1 MNIQFLQ
8 LNLNG
13 NWAAQQLLGQVAA
26 QRGADLLLLSEP
38 FVRGGSDR
46 WCYSLDRKASLGI
59 SPGSG
64 LIHDE
69 NGSGQG
75 FAWMRFGDL
84 SVFSCYWRPGS
95 TLQEYAYFLGDL
107 EDAIRARG
115 DSKLVIGGDF
125 NAWNVEWGS
134 RTNNPRG
141 DLLADFAASLGLSLC
156 NTGNAPTFVRGD
168 ATSVIDVTFSRGV
181 EISGWEV
188 LDELSLSD
196 HLYVAYG
203 IKPAPPAQPVE
214 APVDAIHPGWSLRSL
229 NLEAFQGYVR
239 NTPLNT
245 GRGIASGNHANASAE
260 RLDNYIASAC
270 DVAMSLRTQGPPG
283 KRPMYWWS
291 DAIDDLRQKALRL
304 RRAYQASLRRIGH
317 PGSQAVRAE
326 FTAARRALRTEIRRS
341 KEQAWKDLCRQVDSD
356 PWGRPYKLVMRKF
369 GDGTARL
376 ASKGREDAISD
387 HLFPAAPITDWDSMP
402 SPEIRNLFDAFNPES
417 DELVFTREIPRF
429 SADELFKA
437 ARRLSSGKAS
447 GPSGIPNEILRRIV
461 QARPRSILKVY
472 NDCLE
477 SLTFPT
483 RWKSAKLVLLH
494 KGAGKPVASPSS
506 FRPICLLD
514 TPGKLFE
521 RLILQ
526 RLEAHL
532 DKNGSARRAPNQFG
546 FRRGIST
553 ETAISVVT
561 GLATSAAQGTGRYKP
576 LCVLVTLD
584 VQNAFNSLR
593 WPVIDEAL
601 RKKATPDYLVRMI
614 RSWLSDRELLVGEN
628 RTPRPVTCGVPQ
640 GSVLGPTLWNVAYDD
655 LLAMD
660 VPPGAHLVG
669 FADDLAVVG
678 TARTGEQLQEIVN
691 RTLRMVDE
699 WMASHGLQLA
709 HHKTE
714 AVMLTR
720 RRAYNPPQLIIGG
733 HQIELSPHLRYLGV
747 ILDSKLSFGKH
758 VETVASKAATS
769 AAALSRLMPN
779 LSGPGQW
786 KRRLLSSVVE
796 SQLLYAAPVWGEIVN
811 RSTKATTN
819 LRRPQRTAALRVIRA
834 YRTVSD
840 DAAFLLAGMPPVDLL
855 AMERGRIKARAAKPP
870 VEGVRPTS
878 KAAIRSA
885 ERKSTIRDW
894 SWKWLRS
901 NKAPWTH
908 LVIPNLD
915 RWVNRTTPRVPL
927 TYHMTQALTGHGCF
941 QSYLYR
947 MGRTPSPRCVHCPC
961 ESDTAE
967 HTLLHCPYWDG
978 ARVSLRERLGRSPTV
993 VDVPGILCGPQR
1005 EDLPA
1010 DHVERANALQE
1021 AEETFRQFYKMVEE
1035 ILTLKEVEE
1044 RARQAAE
1051 AAVLQD

>member
-1 MNIQFLQ
+1 NGDLLTRNGDLLVDLGKSAKSRSAAEPLRRALVDKLGDHAAAVSILRTMVELEVVDLDSVATKDEVLHAVVTALVDKHGADDHSIVGAVSSISVTSMWALRSGQQVAVVKVLRGLKLTEVTHVRVGWTSCRLRPRHPEATRCYRCHGFGHTADACKGPDLKDGCRRCGLLGHLEAGCTAEAEQCGWLQANPPQAGIGRLRRSTCCRTLACDHPNMNIQFLQ

-64 LIHDE
+64 FIHDE
-69 NGSGQG
+69 KGSGQE
-75 FAWMRFGDL
+75 FAWMMFGDL
-84 SVFSCYWRPGS
+84 SVFSCYWRPGL

-156 NTGNAPTFVRGD
+156 NTGNTPTFARGD

-196 HLYVAYG
+196 HFYVAYG
-203 IKPAPPAQPVE
+203 IKPALPAQPVE

-239 NTPLNT
+239 NTPLTT
-245 GRGIASGNHANASAE
+245 GRGIASRNHANASAE
-260 RLDNYIASAC
+260 RLDNYIVSAC
-270 DVAMSLRTQGPPG
+270 DVAMSLRTQEPPG

-291 DAIDDLRQKALRL
+291 DAIDCLCQKALRL

-317 PGSQAVRAE
+317 PGSQAARAE
-326 FTAARRALRTEIRRS
+326 FTAARRALWTEIRRS

-376 ASKGREDAISD
+376 VSKGREDAISD
-387 HLFPAAPITDWDSMP
+387 HLFPTAPITDWDSMP
-402 SPEIRNLFDAFNPES
+402 SPEIRNLFDAFDPEN

-447 GPSGIPNEILRRIV
+447 RPSEIPNEILRRIV

-483 RWKSAKLVLLH
+483 KWKSAKLVLLH
-494 KGAGKPVASPSS
+494 KGAGKPVASPS
-506 FRPICLLD
+506 RPENNC
-514 TPGKLFE
+514 
-521 RLILQ
+521 
-526 RLEAHL
+526 
-532 DKNGSARRAPNQFG
+532 RRSS
-546 FRRGIST
+546 I
-553 ETAISVVT
+553 
-561 GLATSAAQGTGRYKP
+561 
-576 LCVLVTLD
+576 
-584 VQNAFNSLR
+584 
-593 WPVIDEAL
+593 
-601 RKKATPDYLVRMI
+601 VR
-614 RSWLSDRELLVGEN
+614 
-628 RTPRPVTCGVPQ
+628 C
-640 GSVLGPTLWNVAYDD
+640 
-655 LLAMD
+655 
-660 VPPGAHLVG
+660 
-669 FADDLAVVG
+669 
-678 TARTGEQLQEIVN
+678 
-691 RTLRMVDE
+691 

-779 LSGPGQW
+779 VSGPGQW
-786 KRRLLSSVVE
+786 
-796 SQLLYAAPVWGEIVN
+796 SQKPAAVCC
-811 RSTKATTN
+811 S
-819 LRRPQRTAALRVIRA
+819 
-834 YRTVSD
+834 
-840 DAAFLLAGMPPVDLL
+840 
-855 AMERGRIKARAAKPP
+855 
-870 VEGVRPTS
+870 
-878 KAAIRSA
+878 
-885 ERKSTIRDW
+885 
-894 SWKWLRS
+894 
-901 NKAPWTH
+901 
-908 LVIPNLD
+908 
-915 RWVNRTTPRVPL
+915 
-927 TYHMTQALTGHGCF
+927 
-941 QSYLYR
+941 
-947 MGRTPSPRCVHCPC
+947 
-961 ESDTAE
+961 
-967 HTLLHCPYWDG
+967 
-978 ARVSLRERLGRSPTV
+978 RLGRNRQSLDESDHQP
-993 VDVPGILCGPQR
+993 PEAP
-1005 EDLPA
+1005 EDGS
-1010 DHVERANALQE
+1010 
-1021 AEETFRQFYKMVEE
+1021 AEGDKG
-1035 ILTLKEVEE
+1035 L
-1044 RARQAAE
+1044 
-1051 AAVLQD
+1051 